1 MDLQSYFLKI
11 DTWVRRNL
19 EGERIKVTEGTFTY
33 VAIGPDRKPRPV
45 EPPAT

>member
-1 MDLQSYFLKI
+1 MKI
-11 DTWVRRNL
+11 DTWVRRNV

-45 EPPAT
+45 PQIGAGPAAA